1 MKQHTAGMLRDDVYT
16 TSVGM
21 QQDGHNVQGTPHS
34 GTGLGNGGVNG
45 TREAPHDALDEFQLS
60 LKVQAP

>member
-1 MKQHTAGMLRDDVYT
+1 M
-16 TSVGM
+16 GM